1 MHFLV
6 NAARDAMQN
15 ELVSTLYRRGD
26 RENSR
31 RSSSASTT
39 TVTAAAAPTIATAIQ
54 QQHSTAL
61 HREEQLEAMF
71 AEPADAISRRAESA
85 ALVRALERGIDVLRE
100 LRELR
105 LSPVMN

>member
-1 MHFLV
+1 
-6 NAARDAMQN
+6 
-15 ELVSTLYRRGD
+15 
-26 RENSR
+26 
-31 RSSSASTT
+31 
-39 TVTAAAAPTIATAIQ
+39 
-54 QQHSTAL
+54 
-61 HREEQLEAMF
+61 MF